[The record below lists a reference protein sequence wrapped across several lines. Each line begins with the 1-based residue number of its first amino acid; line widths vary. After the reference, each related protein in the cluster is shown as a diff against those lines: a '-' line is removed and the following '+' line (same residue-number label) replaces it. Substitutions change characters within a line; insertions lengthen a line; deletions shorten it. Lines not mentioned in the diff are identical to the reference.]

1 MEQTSKYSPFR
12 LRNPLT
18 LFSHICYAIVM
29 NYITKG
35 KQMLSKIFGDST
47 PTVFSEEEQQNS
59 NRIFKSKTPKY
70 DFSWYLKWIASFFV
84 LGAMSVRGV
93 VELVYYDMVL
103 TIIGLS
109 LWLWVSFLWRDRA
122 LIILNGVGLLF
133 VIRNFV
139 EYLAGV

>member
-1 MEQTSKYSPFR
+1 MEQTRKYSPFR

-47 PTVFSEEEQQNS
+47 PTVFSAEEQQNS

-133 VIRNFV
+133 VIHNFV

>member
-29 NYITKG
+29 NYITKAIKG
-35 KQMLSKIFGDST
+35 ISKIFGDST
-47 PTVFSEEEQQNS
+47 PTVFSAEEQQNS

>member
-1 MEQTSKYSPFR
+1 MEQTTKYSPIR

-18 LFSHICYAIVM
+18 LFSHICYAILM
-29 NYITKG
+29 YFINKG

-70 DFSWYLKWIASFFV
+70 DFSWYLKWIASIFI
-84 LGAMSVRGV
+84 LIAMSMRGL
-93 VELVYYDMVL
+93 EEYLYWDMMFSM
-103 TIIGLS
+103 IGLI

-122 LIILNGVGLLF
+122 LILLNAVGFALVL
-133 VIRNFV
+133 RNFLV
-139 EYLAGV
+139 YMAGV